1 MEAYRA
7 LGWRGGDRPS
17 AVPGRR
23 RGSLGGRCRGVRPPA
38 GRVPRAHRLGA
49 GSRSTPARGAHMR
62 SADTR
67 SAHSCMAVRD
77 AFVRVT
83 PMCGALVRGAYTH
96 GGYTR
101 IVVRDALIRARD
113 AHTRIAH
120 TRTIV
125 GAGAS
130 RE

>member
-1 MEAYRA
+1 MLDARTCGAY
-7 LGWRGGDRPS
+7 
-17 AVPGRR
+17 
-23 RGSLGGRCRGVRPPA
+23 
-38 GRVPRAHRLGA
+38 
-49 GSRSTPARGAHMR
+49 ARNAN
-62 SADTR
+62 TR
-67 SAHSCMAVRD
+67 DAHSCMALRD
-77 AFVRVT
+77 ALVRVT
-83 PMCGALVRGAYTH
+83 PICDALVRGAYTH

-101 IVVRDALIRARD
+101 IVVRDALIGARGPPTRD